1 MLRCVKGRMCIVYG
15 IPKKIKI
22 PVELSVA
29 HLLLLHSELL
39 PVTLL
44 LGSQGS
50 NFTLVLFEPEK
61 QSNFQDL
68 VKVKEVSAN
77 LCPTQMW

>member
-1 MLRCVKGRMCIVYG
+1 MTTF
-15 IPKKIKI
+15 
-22 PVELSVA
+22 
-29 HLLLLHSELL
+29 HLLFLDSELL

>member
-1 MLRCVKGRMCIVYG
+1 MRDSRIAPYTVTVM
-15 IPKKIKI
+15 
-22 PVELSVA
+22 
-29 HLLLLHSELL
+29 HLLLLKGELL